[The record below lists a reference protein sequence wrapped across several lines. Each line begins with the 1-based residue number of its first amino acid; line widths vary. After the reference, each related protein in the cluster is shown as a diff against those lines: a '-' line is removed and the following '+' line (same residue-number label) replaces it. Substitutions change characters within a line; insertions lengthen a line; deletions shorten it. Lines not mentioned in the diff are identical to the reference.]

1 MLSAESCPYTSF
13 AHYERVLKG
22 VGGVRGRGG
31 AFGRQEKFP
40 SPPRQQFFDLPPY
53 SPFFTMTCQ
62 QGGFHGMDGLCLC
75 GILSFFNKARF
86 IMKLLEKARAAG

>member
-1 MLSAESCPYTSF
+1 M
-13 AHYERVLKG
+13 
-22 VGGVRGRGG
+22 RGRGE
-31 AFGRQEKFP
+31 AFGRKEKFP
-40 SPPRQQFFDLPPY
+40 SPLKNITYPSTDRY
-53 SPFFTMTCQ
+53 SPFPVMTCQ

>member
-1 MLSAESCPYTSF
+1 MSFWVLLARFEESGGFEGEGKLFGARKSSPRPLNTIKQPSADLCRPLS
-13 AHYERVLKG
+13 V
-22 VGGVRGRGG
+22 
-31 AFGRQEKFP
+31 
-40 SPPRQQFFDLPPY
+40 
-53 SPFFTMTCQ
+53 MTCQ